1 MKFEFLLPGLALVVA
16 SATAHADIFK
26 CVDDLGS
33 VTYTNTKS
41 GKNCTALP
49 SDLPV
54 SSVPSSSAPARKSAT
69 AATKTP
75 SSFPKV
81 DGDTQRTR
89 DNDRRKILENELAAE
104 QKAFEL
110 AKKDL
115 DDVESSPET
124 FRLKGGG
131 IGRNVAAYEE
141 KVKPLQD
148 KAALHERNIEA
159 LKKEIGNLR

>member
-1 MKFEFLLPGLALVVA
+1 MEFQNILPAIALSLAIGA
-16 SATAHADIFK
+16 AHADVFK
-26 CVDDLGS
+26 CVDEDGS
-33 VTYTNTKS
+33 VTYTNAKS
-41 GKNCTALP
+41 GKNCKALS

-54 SSVPSSSAPARKSAT
+54 SSVPSNAPAKKAT
-69 AATKTP
+69 PTP
-75 SSFPKV
+75 GSFPKV

-104 QKAFEL
+104 QKALEA
-110 AKKDL
+110 AKKELGDA
-115 DDVESSPET
+115 ESAPET

-131 IGRNVAAYEE
+131 TGRNVAAYEE